1 MKKITIS
8 ILLALLAFGLFT
20 GIASAQTTEEQTG
33 TIHTYMV
40 AALAD
45 RLNLTIDQVE
55 TRVNAGE
62 TMYEIALA
70 EGIAEADLPAFLAE
84 VRTAAIKA
92 AVADGVITQT
102 QADRMLQRGLHKRS
116 GMVGFGTS
124 TRTGSSTCTG
134 TGVSTGSGMHGNGRG
149 QQLNP

>member
-8 ILLALLAFGLFT
+8 ILLVLLALGMFT
-20 GIASAQTTEEQTG
+20 GIASAQTAEEQVG

-45 RLNLTIDQVE
+45 RLNLTIDKVE

-62 TMYEIALA
+62 TMYAIALA
-70 EGIAEADLPAFLAE
+70 EGIAQADLPAFLDE

-92 AVADGVITQT
+92 AVADGVVTQA
-102 QADRMLQRGLHKRS
+102 QADRMIQRGLHQGS
-116 GMVGFGTS
+116 GMMSFWNS
-124 TRTGSSTCTG
+124 THNGAGACTG
-134 TGVSTGSGMHGNGRG
+134 TGVPASSGMHGNGRW
-149 QQLNP
+149 QQVNP